1 MKMYNVRFKKAEYL
15 LEVLHDIYKAL
26 SCVTLSQFFCY
37 CTQTQKPHIISLTLN
52 EQEREEHLLKG
63 GYKNGG
69 SVDGVDLK
77 KLSLYEHSS
86 PEVPVFKNL
95 TNSKVSR
102 GGVPF
107 F

>member
-1 MKMYNVRFKKAEYL
+1 MLHYL
-15 LEVLHDIYKAL
+15 SFVVVVVHK
-26 SCVTLSQFFCY
+26 
-37 CTQTQKPHIISLTLN
+37 QKPHIISLTLN
-52 EQEREEHLLKG
+52 EQEREERLLKG

-69 SVDGVDLK
+69 SVDGVDLR

-86 PEVPVFKNL
+86 PEVPVVKNL

-102 GGVPF
+102 ISVPF